1 MAYLVN
7 LLQKRNEQSDDFE
20 GDAQARNGLDMAIHE
35 FENGEYDTYK
45 SFDDFLA
52 EVEHVS

>member
-20 GDAQARNGLDMAIHE
+20 GDDQARNGLDMAIHE